1 MQSKMYITILEG
13 VWSIDEPCPGKWKKA
28 KKERKDWHWERKKK
42 EKIPE
47 IQMHICKKNN
57 YIKAGMPLTKGVGFC
72 QGLFLSWFSGCPPK
86 LMG

>member
-47 IQMHICKKNN
+47 IQMHICKK
-57 YIKAGMPLTKGVGFC
+57 IIILKQECPSLRVWVFAKGCFCHGFLDIL
-72 QGLFLSWFSGCPPK
+72 QI
-86 LMG
+86 